1 MSSPSS
7 VEQVPKKE
15 RYYSKLSAEDK
26 EALGQGEKNH
36 NLKEWSFKDFIIH
49 QETRKDLIPRVLNKV
64 DQTNALASIERDKQH
79 SQLALSNMSDKSVG
93 QAVRKLF
100 RIPLINVVTDNGKE
114 EEPTY
119 TGRQYNSQ
127 SAYDLRSLNASA
139 SQLPLSPPSPPSP
152 VLDSLRA
159 HQSSHTRA
167 ASSGDYFSHQPG
179 RRTAPHARRP
189 SPLTSSPRPP
199 SDASASSRVRSPLS
213 QELQFRHNPEVT
225 FDSFLAPHKAGKGE
239 THRESEN
246 AQEHKGTPDGS
257 PKPTR
262 LSRLSKMP
270 SMPLLRKRSE
280 GE

>member
-1 MSSPSS
+1 MSLPNS

-15 RYYSKLSAEDK
+15 RYYSKLSVEDK
-26 EALGQGEKNH
+26 EALSRGEENH
-36 NLKEWSFKDFIIH
+36 NLKKWSFKDFVIH
-49 QETRKDLIPRVLNKV
+49 QETRKELIPRVMNKV
-64 DQTNALASIERDKQH
+64 DQTNALAGIERDKQH
-79 SQLALSNMSDKSVG
+79 GQLALSNMTDSFVG

-100 RIPLINVVTDNGKE
+100 RIPLINVITDNGKE

-119 TGRQYNSQ
+119 TGRQYGSQ

-152 VLDSLRA
+152 VLDPLRT

-167 ASSGDYFSHQPG
+167 VSSGDYFSHQPG
-179 RRTAPHARRP
+179 RRTAHHTRRP
-189 SPLTSSPRPP
+189 SPLASSPKPH
-199 SDASASSRVRSPLS
+199 SDASTSSRVRSPLS

-246 AQEHKGTPDGS
+246 AQKSKGSPDDS

-280 GE
+280 DE